1 MTGDAGRGMAEAPA
15 SSGKAHAWRLCLIFL
30 LGAVLYV
37 NVLAGPFLYDDV
49 TEILSNPRVHRL
61 SAIPDLIALEFWT
74 DAPGW
79 PSLHR
84 PVTAATIPLLFVLGD
99 GASWPFH
106 LANLLLHGI
115 VSMLLAAIVMRLTG
129 RSVPALVAGVL
140 FAVHPIHTEAVA
152 WISGR
157 SELLYAASGATA
169 WWCHLRAREGKNPGY
184 AGLWPANQ
192 TCGPEARVRRVLWT
206 AAAALMLAVSLG
218 SKETA
223 ICWPLHLPG
232 GRPPLSPRRGL
243 SARAPKPRAVR
254 DVLRRR
260 PRVARVALQHPR
272 PSGASPLPGDLP
284 LQSSRCFSLVAGV
297 PLHLDAADADRGGE
311 RVVART
317 ACIDYGYDQVPI
329 AQGPLHVDIAIAAA
343 ALAALFWWGAR
354 VMLKRDGA
362 DPVNRLM
369 LLGAMVALLS
379 WIPVS
384 SFLLP
389 SIVIFA
395 ERTLYL
401 PVFGWCVA
409 AGVVAEALCKRF
421 PARRGALVAAG
432 ILLTMVPAG
441 LTVARGALYLDPLAL
456 FAAGAANCHRSAN
469 AHVLHAAALEEA
481 GRDAEAAAA
490 LRAALT
496 IAPHHA
502 DARVALAGALAR
514 LGRTDEAAREVHAA
528 LEETGL
534 ALETRLAAVDV
545 LHATGEE
552 ETAGGLLAT
561 IASENPDD
569 LRVMFAQ
576 GRALLGLGRTPEA
589 LGAFNALTSSHPDSP
604 FGHDGAGAA
613 LMALHR
619 DEEAEASFLRALE
632 RDPYDTNALYNLGLM
647 LLRSGAAE
655 RVAEA
660 ERLLARYLRVM
671 PSDAA
676 IWAQLARAREA
687 LGDSTGALEAR
698 RRAGFEDRRFNVRS
712 GRDPE

>member
-1 MTGDAGRGMAEAPA
+1 MTEAPA

-129 RSVPALVAGVL
+129 RSAPALVAGVL
-140 FAVHPIHTEAVA
+140 FAVHPIHSEAVA

-169 WWCHLRAREGKNPGY
+169 WWCHLRAREG
-184 AGLWPANQ
+184 
-192 TCGPEARVRRVLWT
+192 RRAVWGV
-206 AAAALMLAVSLG
+206 AAVLMLAVSLG

-223 ICWPLHLPG
+223 ICWPLIFLAGDFLFAPAG
-232 GRPPLSPRRGL
+232 LRARGQ
-243 SARAPKPRAVR
+243 
-254 DVLRRR
+254 LRRYAAYFAVVLAWLAWRYSILGHLGRR
-260 PRVARVALQHPR
+260 PFQGIFLSNPLD
-272 PSGASPLPGDLP
+272 ASPWWPAFPFTSMRLTLMAVVKGVWPGAT
-284 LQSSRCFSLVAGV
+284 CV
-297 PLHLDAADADRGGE
+297 
-311 RVVART
+311 
-317 ACIDYGYDQVPI
+317 DYGYDQVPI
-329 AQGPLHVDIAIAAA
+329 ARSLLHWDVALASA
-343 ALAALFWWGAR
+343 ALVALVWWGVRVAR
-354 VMLKRDGA
+354 SGNSASPPR
-362 DPVNRLM
+362 RLM
-369 LLGAMVALLS
+369 LLGAMVSVLS

-409 AGVVAEALCKRF
+409 AGVVAEALWRRF
-421 PARRGALVAAG
+421 PVRRGMLVAAG

-456 FAAGAANCHRSAN
+456 FASGAAACSRSAN
-469 AHVLHAAALEEA
+469 AQVLHAAALEEA

-490 LRAALT
+490 LREALA

-502 DARVALAGALAR
+502 DARVTLAGALAR
-514 LGRTDEAAREVHAA
+514 LGRTDEAGREVHAA

-545 LHATGEE
+545 LQATGEE
-552 ETAGGLLAT
+552 EGAAGLLAT
-561 IASENPDD
+561 IVSENPND

-576 GRALLGLGRTPEA
+576 GRTLLGLGRTPEA
-589 LGAFNALTSSHPDSP
+589 LGAFNALASSHPDSP
-604 FGHDGAGAA
+604 FGHDGVGAA

-619 DEEAEASFLRALE
+619 EAEAEVSFLRALE

-647 LLRSGAAE
+647 LMRSGGAD
-655 RVAEA
+655 RLVEA
-660 ERLLARYLRVM
+660 EKLLSRYVMMM

-676 IWAQLARAREA
+676 VWTHLARAREE
-687 LGDSTGALEAR
+687 LGDAPGAQEAQ
-698 RRAGFEDRRFNVRS
+698 RRAGRR
-712 GRDPE
+712 P

>member
-1 MTGDAGRGMAEAPA
+1 MTEAPA

-30 LGAVLYV
+30 LGAALYV

-140 FAVHPIHTEAVA
+140 FVVHPIHSEAVA

-169 WWCHLRAREGKNPGY
+169 WWCHLRAREG
-184 AGLWPANQ
+184 
-192 TCGPEARVRRVLWT
+192 RRAVWGV
-206 AAAALMLAVSLG
+206 AAALMLAVSLG

-223 ICWPLHLPG
+223 ICWPFIFLAGDLLFPPAGVSLRARPYLARYATYFAVVLVWLAWRYSVLGHLG
-232 GRPPLSPRRGL
+232 
-243 SARAPKPRAVR
+243 
-254 DVLRRR
+254 RR
-260 PRVARVALQHPR
+260 PFQGIFLSNPLD
-272 PSGASPLPGDLP
+272 ASPWWPAFPFTSMRLTLTAAVKGLWPGP
-284 LQSSRCFSLVAGV
+284 
-297 PLHLDAADADRGGE
+297 
-311 RVVART
+311 

-329 AQGPLHVDIAIAAA
+329 AQGPLHADIAIAAA
-343 ALAALFWWGAR
+343 ALAALVWWGAR
-354 VMLKRDGA
+354 VMRRRDGA

-409 AGVVAEALCKRF
+409 AGVVAEALWRRF
-421 PARRGALVAAG
+421 PVRRGALVAAG

-481 GRDAEAAAA
+481 GRYAEAAAA

-514 LGRTDEAAREVHAA
+514 LGRTDEAGREVHAA

-552 ETAGGLLAT
+552 EGAGGLLAT
-561 IASENPDD
+561 IVSENPDD
-569 LRVMFAQ
+569 LRVMFAR
-576 GRALLGLGRTPEA
+576 GRTLLGLGRTPEA
-589 LGAFNALTSSHPDSP
+589 LGAFNALAASHPDSP

-619 DEEAEASFLRALE
+619 EAEAEVSFLRALE

-647 LLRSGAAE
+647 LMRSGGAG
-655 RVAEA
+655 RLVEA
-660 ERLLARYLRVM
+660 EKLLSRYVMMM

-676 IWAQLARAREA
+676 VWTHLARAREE
-687 LGDSTGALEAR
+687 LGDAPGAQEAQ
-698 RRAGFEDRRFNVRS
+698 RRAGRR
-712 GRDPE
+712 P